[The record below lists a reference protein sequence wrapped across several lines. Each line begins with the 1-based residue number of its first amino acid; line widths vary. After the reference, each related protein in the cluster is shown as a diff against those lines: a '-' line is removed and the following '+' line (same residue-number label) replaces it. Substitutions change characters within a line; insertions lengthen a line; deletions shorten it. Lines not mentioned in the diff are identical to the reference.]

1 MSTDYNPLTMNSEI
15 SFILTETERG
25 RPLTPEQIRLLV
37 QTGPECLPELMA
49 AACRVRERFRGDA
62 VSFCA
67 IINAKSGRCGEDCRF
82 CAQSVHHETG
92 VSAYPLIPEE
102 RVLEGADRS
111 ADDGARFFCI
121 VTSGKRVTKEDLRKI
136 ETMLRKMRAAGRI
149 RPCASLGTLDLS
161 ELEALKEAGLLR
173 YHHNIETARSFYAA
187 VCTTHSFDRRLK
199 TVRNAK
205 AAGLEVCSGGIL
217 GMGETMAQRME
228 MALTLRDLKVDSIP
242 LNFLHPIPGT
252 PLSDV
257 EPMDREDILKTVALF
272 RLIHP
277 AVEIRACAGREV
289 HFGGEQ
295 GRLLDAGID
304 GLLTGDY
311 LTTPGT
317 APQKDRAM
325 VQAHGLRTGRGEKG

>member
-1 MSTDYNPLTMNSEI
+1 MQKKYRTLIQQAEEGGSLNWEEANA
-15 SFILTETERG
+15 
-25 RPLTPEQIRLLV
+25 LV
-37 QTGPECLPELMA
+37 QVDLPELMA

-62 VSFCA
+62 VSLCA

-82 CAQSVHHETG
+82 CAQSAHHKTG
-92 VSAYPLIPEE
+92 VSTYPLIPEE
-102 RVLEGADRS
+102 QILEGADRS
-111 ADDGARFFCI
+111 AGDGVHLFCI
-121 VTSGKRVTKEDLRKI
+121 VTSGRRATREDLSKI
-136 ETMLRKMRAAGRI
+136 EAMLRKMRAAGRI
-149 RPCASLGTLDLS
+149 RPCASLGTLDLP
-161 ELEALKEAGLLR
+161 ELKALKEAGLLR

-205 AAGLEVCSGGIL
+205 AAGLEVCCGGIL

-252 PLSDV
+252 PLADV
-257 EPMDREDILKTVALF
+257 QSMGREEILKTVALF

-277 AVEIRACAGREV
+277 GVEIRACAGREIQL
-289 HFGGEQ
+289 GKEQ

-317 APQKDRAM
+317 APEKDRVLVAS
-325 VQAHGLRTGRGEKG
+325 HGLRVAGGPAAGKGGE